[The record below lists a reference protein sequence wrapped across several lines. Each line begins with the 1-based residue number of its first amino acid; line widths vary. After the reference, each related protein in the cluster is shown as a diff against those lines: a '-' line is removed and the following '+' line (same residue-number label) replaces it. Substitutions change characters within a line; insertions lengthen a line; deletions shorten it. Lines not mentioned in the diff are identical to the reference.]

1 MVWLQID
8 CLVSCLS
15 GREWSK
21 ALHNKDYLLPYV
33 WEPNTTWKITASTQ
47 NGNFLL
53 ISSYQK
59 AGCKASLSFGRII
72 RNLQG
77 QEGDSKWQKKILRYF
92 LESLY
97 WEPWAGL
104 FFHRRHFAK
113 VQVGNFSNL
122 FHIYTWVNWIRH
134 FCHLSFSLRWF
145 AHSFFQRATS
155 KESFKKCSL
164 TISKMKS

>member
-1 MVWLQID
+1 MIQGFAQQSLSVAL
-8 CLVSCLS
+8 CLRAKYNMKNNCIH
-15 GREWSK
+15 SK
-21 ALHNKDYLLPYV
+21 
-33 WEPNTTWKITASTQ
+33 WKL
-47 NGNFLL
+47 FL

-97 WEPWAGL
+97 WEAWAGL

-134 FCHLSFSLRWF
+134 FCHLFFSLRWF

-164 TISKMKS
+164 TVSKMKS